1 MGIERCWGVMT
12 VDNPDRPKALSP
24 GRLLSGLSPLEF
36 DVLKRLRQNMQHS
49 AIAHE
54 LGISGSELT
63 TLIRHI
69 LTSIGAPDRTT
80 LLATTVDLLKPDDA
94 VTPEAPPHRE

>member
-1 MGIERCWGVMT
+1 MK
-12 VDNPDRPKALSP
+12 VDNPNRPKALSP

>member
-1 MGIERCWGVMT
+1 MGIERCWGIMT

-36 DVLKRLRQNMQHS
+36 DVLKRLRQHMQHS
-49 AIAHE
+49 EIAHE

-63 TLIRHI
+63 TQIRHI

-80 LLATTVDLLKPDDA
+80 LLATVDLLKA
-94 VTPEAPPHRE
+94 

>member
-1 MGIERCWGVMT
+1 MT
-12 VDNPDRPKALSP
+12 VDKPDRPKALSP

-54 LGISGSELT
+54 LGICGSELT
-63 TLIRHI
+63 TQICHI

-80 LLATTVDLLKPDDA
+80 LLATVDLFNPDDA